1 MEKGE
6 IVSRA
11 GSTSVLWTDITA
23 GDTLE
28 RMGMAGDFPNAD
40 CVSSRSNSWNA
51 RGDPRTSANPGGR
64 GLRQSPVAKQCQRN
78 GKYVKKKHS
87 VSSFHFENN
96 LEDEW

>member
-11 GSTSVLWTDITA
+11 GSTSVLWADFAA

-28 RMGMAGDFPNAD
+28 RMGMAGDFPNTD
-40 CVSSRSNSWNA
+40 GESSRSNSWNA
-51 RGDPRTSANPGGR
+51 RDSRTNANQSGR
-64 GLRQSPVAKQCQRN
+64 GRRQSPVARQCQRN
-78 GKYVKKKHS
+78 GKYVKKKDS
-87 VSSFHFENN
+87 ISSFHFENN